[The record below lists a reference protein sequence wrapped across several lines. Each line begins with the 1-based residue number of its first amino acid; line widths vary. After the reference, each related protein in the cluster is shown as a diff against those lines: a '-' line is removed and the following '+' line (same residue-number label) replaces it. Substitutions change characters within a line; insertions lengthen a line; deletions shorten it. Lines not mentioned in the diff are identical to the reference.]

1 MGDILDDYLSNRE
14 KIRKIDIAIECLRK
28 EGSIPFVVKMSVE
41 KMATEDMPI
50 SITLNKKATLENLNA
65 VKMHLMQLGIVTII
79 LFVIKFV
86 FGGKGGSNGGRG
98 SGGGGKGHS
107 AGENL
112 NHIREAILE
121 RIRQRNESEQTVG
134 EVFARVS
141 KMPAAQIPEKIKH
154 SFIEIAKLSN
164 GNKGMETFEL
174 AMAYIMGHKHDLHV
188 IMNEAAINAH
198 FRYLSKLFFDITPNG
213 AFYHFER
220 LMKAFDSY
228 FTEMLFEYEDN
239 VDKCHKGF
247 EYIYN
252 LRNKPEFYTMDL
264 STNPFSIVSPPL
276 PFILLFK
283 SKQSTDAVK
292 HEWGYIS
299 ANSQHVLQQ
308 LQVGNNTSLTET
320 EIQHLLGGSGSVIEG
335 LMERQVAIRDNLNT
349 IARHM
354 EHNRSDYEKIPD
366 KVRDIHQYYREI
378 KQRMS
383 MPRIE
388 DAASEVTSRGRE
400 NDNMEFI
407 NSLYHTFTEMEKDM
421 TLLGGIF
428 SRGITTIEGLAENMK
443 TMEARLGHMMD
454 HVKHVVEWGA

>member
-14 KIRKIDIAIECLRK
+14 KIRRIDIAIECLQK

-65 VKMHLMQLGIVTII
+65 VKTHLMQLGIVTII

-86 FGGKGGSNGGRG
+86 FGGKGGS
-98 SGGGGKGHS
+98 SGGGGGGGSGRGHS

-112 NHIREAILE
+112 NHVREAILE
-121 RIRQRNESEQTVG
+121 RIRERNESQQTVG
-134 EVFARVS
+134 DVFARVS

-198 FRYLSKLFFDITPNG
+198 YRYLSKLFFDVNPNG

-220 LMKAFDSY
+220 LMKAFDAH
-228 FTEMLFEYEDN
+228 FTEMLWEYSDN
-239 VDKCHKGF
+239 VKKCHEGF
-247 EYIYN
+247 AYIYN
-252 LRNKPEFYTMDL
+252 MRNKPEFYTMDL
-264 STNPFSIVSPPL
+264 STNPFSIAKPPL
-276 PFILLFK
+276 PFLLLFK
-283 SKQSTDAVK
+283 GKQASEAVK
-292 HEWGYIS
+292 HEWGYMS
-299 ANSQHVLQQ
+299 ANSQYVLQQ

-320 EIQHLLGGSGSVIEG
+320 EIQNLLGGSGTVIEG
-335 LMERQVAIRDNLNT
+335 LMERQVKIYRDLNG
-349 IARHM
+349 IALDMKH
-354 EHNRSDYEKIPD
+354 HSDEYEKLPEM
-366 KVRDIHQYYREI
+366 VSDIKRYYAEI
-378 KQRMS
+378 KQRIS
-383 MPRIE
+383 TPRIE
-388 DAASEVTSRGRE
+388 DASSEVTSRGRE

-407 NSLYHTFTEMEKDM
+407 NPLYHTFLEMEKDM

-428 SRGITTIEGLAENMK
+428 SRGITTIEGLGQNMQA
-443 TMEARLGHMMD
+443 METRIESIMD
-454 HVKHVVEWGA
+454 HVKKICEWGA